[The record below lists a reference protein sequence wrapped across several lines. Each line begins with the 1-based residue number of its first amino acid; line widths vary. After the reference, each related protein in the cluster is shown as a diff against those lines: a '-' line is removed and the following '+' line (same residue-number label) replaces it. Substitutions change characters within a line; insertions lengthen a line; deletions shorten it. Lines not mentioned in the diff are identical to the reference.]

1 MPHII
6 NDRIQEKS
14 FLYMTPDSKNY
25 KNIPVVTLHRP
36 KFFAISGSK
45 KDILLYTMIGSLS
58 VVTIQIKYTNPL
70 TTQ

>member
-1 MPHII
+1 
-6 NDRIQEKS
+6 
-14 FLYMTPDSKNY
+14 MTPDSKNY

-36 KFFAISGSK
+36 KFLLYQGVK
-45 KDILLYTMIGSLS
+45 KDILLYTLIGSLS